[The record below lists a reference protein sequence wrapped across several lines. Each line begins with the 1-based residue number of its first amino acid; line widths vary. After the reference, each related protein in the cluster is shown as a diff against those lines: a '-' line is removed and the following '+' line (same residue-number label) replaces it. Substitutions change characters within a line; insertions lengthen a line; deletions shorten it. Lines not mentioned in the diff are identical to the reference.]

1 MSSFFKFFKEYQ
13 RFKISDITNVS
24 INKSHYKNQID
35 ELLEQGI
42 LFLEKSDIYYF
53 KFVGSIN
60 FLEKLI
66 IIFPKYKALPK
77 KELTTKNKEYT
88 KQLFDIFEK
97 YEANSIREDNLM
109 IKDYSDEKDYFSLFS
124 LYKEL
129 MEDYIKN
136 GLYENQKS
144 IHELVGMGEIDW
156 NRTVGEIQP
165 FFSTNKKPIYMDYY
179 SHDTEDEQEN
189 YIKFI
194 QMELLSKATKYF
206 DQFKTLGLNIVDLE
220 YHFDDEV
227 FGETSYKI
235 YKINSELRE
244 VFMEKKIRLLHL
256 MKEILENLEHSKTN
270 DLSLYG
276 TKNYE
281 KVWERICQDVLG
293 HQKHWIE
300 KIAKPRWKD
309 FKNNIET
316 EVNTLLPDITIL
328 DDNIF
333 YILDAKYYNCNFD
346 DNGKLKGSKP
356 GVGDIS
362 KQFLYQGAYE
372 DYFLELKQEYKYYNA
387 FLMPTEDI
395 DEDYEII
402 GEVTFPL
409 RVFEDKVIN
418 IIKINTNFIYK
429 KYLENN
435 CLSKISLFQ
444 IQTII
449 KYCK

>member
-136 GLYENQKS
+136 GLYENKKS
-144 IHELVGMGEIDW
+144 IHELAGMGEIDW

-395 DEDYEII
+395 D
-402 GEVTFPL
+402 
-409 RVFEDKVIN
+409 
-418 IIKINTNFIYK
+418 
-429 KYLENN
+429 
-435 CLSKISLFQ
+435 
-444 IQTII
+444 
-449 KYCK
+449 